1 MILNLYKYNNIIN
14 DLLTFTTVD
23 NDDDDAAVRR
33 HCRVIHCRRRTAGR
47 SARGAHPAPRA
58 SSLYQTI
65 STCTTDSVGVQYYGP
80 KRINAV
86 RLTAATNI

>member
-33 HCRVIHCRRRTAGR
+33 HCRVIHCRRTAGR

-80 KRINAV
+80 KRLNAV